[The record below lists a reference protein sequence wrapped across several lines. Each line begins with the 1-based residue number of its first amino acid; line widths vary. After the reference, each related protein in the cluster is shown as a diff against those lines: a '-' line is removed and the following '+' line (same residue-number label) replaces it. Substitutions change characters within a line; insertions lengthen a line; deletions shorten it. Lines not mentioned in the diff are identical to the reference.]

1 MQKAQRQPAVQMCTD
16 VVNGGF
22 DSLNRCS
29 VFQIKQIKEDG
40 LAFACFSIFKCL
52 LYVGNSTVV
61 LP

>member
-1 MQKAQRQPAVQMCTD
+1 MLHAKSTEAACCTD
-16 VVNGGF
+16 VYSCGKCGF
-22 DSLNRCS
+22 DSLNRCN
-29 VFQIKQIKEDG
+29 VFQIKEDG